1 MKKLVEI
8 KNLVKH
14 FPVKKGLFK
23 KTVGL
28 VKAVDD
34 ISLDIFEGE
43 TLGLVGESGCGK
55 STLGRVLV
63 RLIDSTSGEIIF
75 NNKNL
80 NSFSN
85 KQLRHQRKFFQI
97 IFQDPNSSLDPRAT
111 IGKSIEEA
119 LVIHGVKNQIERQNR
134 VRDMLDLVGI
144 SPNAYDR
151 FPHEFSGGQ
160 RQRIGIA
167 RALILK
173 PKLVV
178 CDEPVS
184 ALDVSVQAQVLNLL
198 NDLKEELSLT
208 LLFISH
214 NLSVVENVSDRIAI
228 MYLGHIVELLESSK
242 FAANCKHPYS
252 KALLS
257 AIPIPDPN
265 IKKKRII
272 LKGDVPSPINP
283 PSGCVFRTRCP
294 TPTHDCK
301 EGNIDM
307 GLIEVSPGHWVD
319 QCCVNCG

>member
-8 KNLVKH
+8 KNLIKH

-34 ISLDIFEGE
+34 VSLDIYEGE

-63 RLIDSTSGEIIF
+63 RLINPTSGDIIF
-75 NNKNL
+75 DNKNL
-80 NSFSN
+80 NSYSN
-85 KQLRHQRKFFQI
+85 KELRSQRQYFQI
-97 IFQDPNSSLDPRAT
+97 IFQDPNSSLDPRST

-119 LVIHGVKNQIERQNR
+119 LIIHGMKDRLERQKK
-134 VRDMLDLVGI
+134 VSEMLNLVGI
-144 SPNAYDR
+144 SANAVER

-198 NDLKEELSLT
+198 NDLKDELSLT

-228 MYLGHIVELLESSK
+228 MYLGQIIELLDSSK

-257 AIPIPDPN
+257 AIPVPDPN
-265 IKKKRII
+265 IKKERII

-283 PSGCVFRTRCP
+283 PNGCRFHTRCP
-294 TPTHDCK
+294 EAIAKCK
-301 EGNIDM
+301 NTEPS
-307 GLIEVSPGHWVD
+307 LIELSQGHKAS
-319 QCCVNCG
+319 CHLLSN

>member
-8 KNLVKH
+8 KNLIKH

-34 ISLDIFEGE
+34 VSLDIYEGE

-63 RLIDSTSGEIIF
+63 RLINPTSGDIIF
-75 NNKNL
+75 DNKNL
-80 NSFSN
+80 NSYSN
-85 KQLRHQRKFFQI
+85 KELRSQRQYFQI
-97 IFQDPNSSLDPRAT
+97 IFQDPNSSLDPRST

-119 LVIHGVKNQIERQNR
+119 LIIHGMKDRLERQKK
-134 VRDMLDLVGI
+134 VSEMLNLVGI
-144 SPNAYDR
+144 PANAFER

-198 NDLKEELSLT
+198 NDLKDELSLT

-228 MYLGHIVELLESSK
+228 MYLGQIIELLDSSK

-257 AIPIPDPN
+257 AIPVPDPN
-265 IKKKRII
+265 IKKERII

-283 PSGCVFRTRCP
+283 PNGCRFHTRCP
-294 TPTHDCK
+294 EAIAKCK
-301 EGNIDM
+301 NTEPL
-307 GLIEVSPGHWVD
+307 LIELSQGHKAS
-319 QCCVNCG
+319 CHLLSN

>member
-8 KNLVKH
+8 KNLIKH

-34 ISLDIFEGE
+34 VSLDIYEGE

-63 RLIDSTSGEIIF
+63 RLINPTSGDIIF
-75 NNKNL
+75 DNKNL
-80 NSFSN
+80 NSYSN
-85 KQLRHQRKFFQI
+85 KELRSQRQYFQI
-97 IFQDPNSSLDPRAT
+97 IFQDPNSSLDPRST

-119 LVIHGVKNQIERQNR
+119 LIIHGMKDRLERQKK
-134 VRDMLDLVGI
+134 VSEMLNLVGI
-144 SPNAYDR
+144 PANAVER

-198 NDLKEELSLT
+198 NDLKDELSLT

-228 MYLGHIVELLESSK
+228 MYLGQIIELLDSSK

-257 AIPIPDPN
+257 AIPVPDPN
-265 IKKKRII
+265 IKKERII

-283 PSGCVFRTRCP
+283 PNGCRFHTRCP
-294 TPTHDCK
+294 EAIAKCK
-301 EGNIDM
+301 NTEPL
-307 GLIEVSPGHWVD
+307 LIALSQGHKAS
-319 QCCVNCG
+319 CHLLSN

>member
-8 KNLVKH
+8 KNLIKY

-34 ISLDIFEGE
+34 VSLDIYEGE

-63 RLIDSTSGEIIF
+63 RLINPTSGDIIF
-75 NNKNL
+75 DNKNL
-80 NSFSN
+80 NSYSN
-85 KQLRHQRKFFQI
+85 KELRSKRQYFQI
-97 IFQDPNSSLDPRAT
+97 IFQDPNSSLDPRST

-119 LVIHGVKNQIERQNR
+119 LIIHGMKDRLERQKK
-134 VRDMLDLVGI
+134 VSEMLNLVGI
-144 SPNAYDR
+144 PANAFER

-198 NDLKEELSLT
+198 NDLKDELSLT

-228 MYLGHIVELLESSK
+228 MYLGQIIELLNSSK

-257 AIPIPDPN
+257 AIPVPDPN
-265 IKKKRII
+265 IKKERII

-283 PSGCVFRTRCP
+283 PNGCRFHTRCP
-294 TPTHDCK
+294 EAIVKCK
-301 EGNIDM
+301 NTEPS
-307 GLIEVSPGHWVD
+307 LIELSQGHKAS
-319 QCCVNCG
+319 CHLLSN

>member
-8 KNLVKH
+8 ENLIKY
-14 FPVKKGLFK
+14 FPVQKGLFK
-23 KTVGL
+23 KTVGF

-34 ISLDIFEGE
+34 VSFKIYEGE

-55 STLGRVLV
+55 STLGKLLV
-63 RLIDSTSGEIIF
+63 RLINPTSGNIIF

-80 NSFSN
+80 DSFSN
-85 KQLRHQRKFFQI
+85 KELRIQRQYFQI
-97 IFQDPNSSLDPRAT
+97 IFQDPNSSLDPRST
-111 IGKSIEEA
+111 VGKSIEEG
-119 LVIHGVKNQIERQNR
+119 LIIHGIKDNFERQKR
-134 VRDMLDLVGI
+134 IREMLNLVGI
-144 SPNAYDR
+144 SSNAIER

-198 NDLKEELSLT
+198 KELKNELSLT

-228 MYLGHIVELLESSK
+228 MYLGQIIELLDSSK
-242 FAANCKHPYS
+242 FADNCKHPYS

-265 IKKKRII
+265 IKKNRII

-283 PSGCVFRTRCP
+283 PNGCRFHTRCP
-294 TPTHDCK
+294 EAISKCK
-301 EGNIDM
+301 NIEP
-307 GLIEVSPGHWVD
+307 LFVD
-319 QCCVNCG
+319 ISQNHKASCHLLSN

>member
-8 KNLVKH
+8 KNLIKH

-34 ISLDIFEGE
+34 VSLDIYEGE

-63 RLIDSTSGEIIF
+63 RLINPTSGDIIF

-80 NSFSN
+80 NSYSN
-85 KQLRHQRKFFQI
+85 KELRSQRQYFQI
-97 IFQDPNSSLDPRAT
+97 IFQDPNSSLDPRST

-119 LVIHGVKNQIERQNR
+119 LIIHGMKDRLERQKK
-134 VRDMLDLVGI
+134 VSEMLNLVGI
-144 SPNAYDR
+144 PANAFER

-198 NDLKEELSLT
+198 NDLKDELSLT

-228 MYLGHIVELLESSK
+228 MYLGQIIELLNSSK

-257 AIPIPDPN
+257 AIPVPDPN
-265 IKKKRII
+265 IKKERII

-283 PSGCVFRTRCP
+283 PNGCRFHTRCP
-294 TPTHDCK
+294 EAIAKCK
-301 EGNIDM
+301 NTEPS
-307 GLIEVSPGHWVD
+307 LIELSQGHKAS
-319 QCCVNCG
+319 CHLLSN

>member
-8 KNLVKH
+8 KNIVKH
-14 FPVKKGLFK
+14 FPVQKGLFK
-23 KTVGL
+23 RTVGL

-34 ISLDIFEGE
+34 VSFEIYEGE

-55 STLGRVLV
+55 STLGKLLV
-63 RLIDSTSGEIIF
+63 RLINPTKGNIIF
-75 NNKNL
+75 DNINL
-80 NSFSN
+80 DSFSN
-85 KQLRHQRKFFQI
+85 KELRKQRQFFQMI
-97 IFQDPNSSLDPRAT
+97 VQDPNSSLDPRST
-111 IGKSIEEA
+111 VGKSIEEG
-119 LVIHGVKNQIERQNR
+119 LIIHGIKDNLERQKR
-134 VRDMLDLVGI
+134 IKEMLNLVGI
-144 SPNAYDR
+144 SANAIER

-198 NDLKEELSLT
+198 NELKNELSLT

-214 NLSVVENVSDRIAI
+214 NLSVVENISDRIAI
-228 MYLGHIVELLESSK
+228 MYLGQIIELLDSSK
-242 FAANCKHPYS
+242 FAVNCKHPYS

-257 AIPIPDPN
+257 AIPMPDPN
-265 IKKKRII
+265 FRKERII

-283 PSGCVFRTRCP
+283 PKGCRFHTRCP
-294 TPTHDCK
+294 EAMSKC
-301 EGNIDM
+301 EE
-307 GLIEVSPGHWVD
+307 IEPLFLELSQNHKAS
-319 QCCVNCG
+319 CHLL

>member
-8 KNLVKH
+8 KNLIKH

-34 ISLDIFEGE
+34 VSLDVYEGE

-63 RLIDSTSGEIIF
+63 RLINPTSGDIIF
-75 NNKNL
+75 DNKNL
-80 NSFSN
+80 NSYSN
-85 KQLRHQRKFFQI
+85 KELRSQRQYFQI
-97 IFQDPNSSLDPRAT
+97 IFQDPNSSLDPRST

-119 LVIHGVKNQIERQNR
+119 LIIHGMKDRLERQKK
-134 VRDMLDLVGI
+134 VSEMLNLVGI
-144 SPNAYDR
+144 PANAVER

-198 NDLKEELSLT
+198 NDLKDELSLT

-228 MYLGHIVELLESSK
+228 MYLGQIIELLNSSK

-257 AIPIPDPN
+257 AIPVPDPN
-265 IKKKRII
+265 IKKERII

-283 PSGCVFRTRCP
+283 PNGCRFHTRCP
-294 TPTHDCK
+294 EAIAKCK
-301 EGNIDM
+301 NTEPS
-307 GLIEVSPGHWVD
+307 LIELSQGHKAS
-319 QCCVNCG
+319 CHLLSN

>member
-8 KNLVKH
+8 KNLIKH

-34 ISLDIFEGE
+34 ISLDIYEGE

-63 RLIDSTSGEIIF
+63 RLINPTSGDIIF
-75 NNKNL
+75 DNKNL
-80 NSFSN
+80 NSYSN
-85 KQLRHQRKFFQI
+85 KELRSQRQYFQI
-97 IFQDPNSSLDPRAT
+97 IFQDPNSSLDPRST

-119 LVIHGVKNQIERQNR
+119 LIIHGMKDRLERQKK
-134 VRDMLDLVGI
+134 VSEMLNLVGI
-144 SPNAYDR
+144 PANAAER
-151 FPHEFSGGQ
+151 FPHELSGGQ

-198 NDLKEELSLT
+198 NDLKDELSLT

-228 MYLGHIVELLESSK
+228 MYLGQIIELLDSSK

-257 AIPIPDPN
+257 AIPVPDPN
-265 IKKKRII
+265 IKKERII

-283 PSGCVFRTRCP
+283 PNGCRFHTRCP
-294 TPTHDCK
+294 EAIAKCK
-301 EGNIDM
+301 NTEPS
-307 GLIEVSPGHWVD
+307 LIELSQGHKAS
-319 QCCVNCG
+319 CHLLSN

>member
-8 KNLVKH
+8 KNLIKH

-34 ISLDIFEGE
+34 ISLDIYEGE

-63 RLIDSTSGEIIF
+63 RLINPTSGDIIF
-75 NNKNL
+75 DNKNL
-80 NSFSN
+80 NSYSN
-85 KQLRHQRKFFQI
+85 KELRSQRQYFQI
-97 IFQDPNSSLDPRAT
+97 IFQDPNSSLDPRST

-119 LVIHGVKNQIERQNR
+119 LIIHGMKDRLERQKK
-134 VRDMLDLVGI
+134 VSEMLNLVGI
-144 SPNAYDR
+144 PANAFER
-151 FPHEFSGGQ
+151 FPHESSGGQ

-198 NDLKEELSLT
+198 NDLKDELSLT

-228 MYLGHIVELLESSK
+228 MYLGQIIELLDSSK

-257 AIPIPDPN
+257 AIPVPDPN
-265 IKKKRII
+265 IKKERII

-283 PSGCVFRTRCP
+283 PNGCRFHTRCP
-294 TPTHDCK
+294 EAIAKCK
-301 EGNIDM
+301 NTEPS
-307 GLIEVSPGHWVD
+307 LIELSQGHKAS
-319 QCCVNCG
+319 CHLLSN

>member
-8 KNLVKH
+8 KNLIKH

-34 ISLDIFEGE
+34 VSLDIYEGE

-63 RLIDSTSGEIIF
+63 RLINPTSGDIIF
-75 NNKNL
+75 DNKNL
-80 NSFSN
+80 NSYSN
-85 KQLRHQRKFFQI
+85 KELRSQRQYFQI
-97 IFQDPNSSLDPRAT
+97 IFQDPNSSLDPRST

-119 LVIHGVKNQIERQNR
+119 LIIHGMKDRLERQKK
-134 VRDMLDLVGI
+134 VSEMLNLVGI
-144 SPNAYDR
+144 PANAVER

-198 NDLKEELSLT
+198 NDLKDELSLT

-228 MYLGHIVELLESSK
+228 MYLGQIIELLDSSK

-257 AIPIPDPN
+257 AIPVPDPN
-265 IKKKRII
+265 IKKERII

-283 PSGCVFRTRCP
+283 PNGCRFHTRCP
-294 TPTHDCK
+294 EAIVKCK
-301 EGNIDM
+301 NTEPS
-307 GLIEVSPGHWVD
+307 LIELSQGHKAS
-319 QCCVNCG
+319 CHLLSN

>member
-8 KNLVKH
+8 KNLIKH

-34 ISLDIFEGE
+34 VSLDIYEGE

-63 RLIDSTSGEIIF
+63 RLINPTSGDIIF
-75 NNKNL
+75 DNKNL
-80 NSFSN
+80 NSYSN
-85 KQLRHQRKFFQI
+85 KELRSQRQYFQI
-97 IFQDPNSSLDPRAT
+97 IFQDPNSSLDPRST

-119 LVIHGVKNQIERQNR
+119 LIIHGMKDRLERQKK
-134 VRDMLDLVGI
+134 VSEMLNLVGI
-144 SPNAYDR
+144 PANAVER

-198 NDLKEELSLT
+198 NDLKDELSLT

-228 MYLGHIVELLESSK
+228 MYLGQIIELLDSSK

-257 AIPIPDPN
+257 AIPVPDPN
-265 IKKKRII
+265 IKKERII

-283 PSGCVFRTRCP
+283 PNGCRFHTRCP
-294 TPTHDCK
+294 EAIAKCK
-301 EGNIDM
+301 NTEPS
-307 GLIEVSPGHWVD
+307 LIELSQGHKAS
-319 QCCVNCG
+319 CHLLSN

>member
-8 KNLVKH
+8 ENLIKH
-14 FPVKKGLFK
+14 FPVQKGLFK
-23 KTVGL
+23 RTVGL

-34 ISLDIFEGE
+34 VSFKIYEGE

-55 STLGRVLV
+55 STLGKLLV
-63 RLIDSTSGEIIF
+63 RLVNPTSGNIIF

-80 NSFSN
+80 DSFSN
-85 KQLRHQRKFFQI
+85 KELRIQRQYFQI
-97 IFQDPNSSLDPRAT
+97 IFQDPNSSLDPRST
-111 IGKSIEEA
+111 VGKSIEEG
-119 LVIHGVKNQIERQNR
+119 LIIHGIKDNFERQKR
-134 VRDMLDLVGI
+134 IREMLNLVGI
-144 SPNAYDR
+144 SSNAIER

-198 NDLKEELSLT
+198 KELKNELSLT

-228 MYLGHIVELLESSK
+228 MYLGQIIELLDSSK
-242 FAANCKHPYS
+242 FADNCKHPYS

-265 IKKKRII
+265 IKKNRII
-272 LKGDVPSPINP
+272 LRGDVPSPINP
-283 PSGCVFRTRCP
+283 PNGCRFHTRCP
-294 TPTHDCK
+294 EAISKCK
-301 EGNIDM
+301 NIEP
-307 GLIEVSPGHWVD
+307 LFVD
-319 QCCVNCG
+319 ISQNHKASCHLLSN

>member
-8 KNLVKH
+8 KNLIKH

-34 ISLDIFEGE
+34 ISLDIYEGE

-63 RLIDSTSGEIIF
+63 RLINPTSGDIIF

-80 NSFSN
+80 NSYSN
-85 KQLRHQRKFFQI
+85 KELRSQRQYFQI
-97 IFQDPNSSLDPRAT
+97 IFQDPNSSLDPRST

-119 LVIHGVKNQIERQNR
+119 LIIHGMKDRLERQKK
-134 VRDMLDLVGI
+134 VSEMLNLVGI
-144 SPNAYDR
+144 PANAVER

-198 NDLKEELSLT
+198 NDLKDELSLT

-228 MYLGHIVELLESSK
+228 MYLGQIIELLNSSK

-257 AIPIPDPN
+257 AIPVPDPN
-265 IKKKRII
+265 IKKERII

-283 PSGCVFRTRCP
+283 PNGCRFHTRCP
-294 TPTHDCK
+294 EAIVKCK
-301 EGNIDM
+301 NTEPS
-307 GLIEVSPGHWVD
+307 LIELSQGHKAS
-319 QCCVNCG
+319 CHLLSN

>member
-8 KNLVKH
+8 KNLIKH

-34 ISLDIFEGE
+34 VSLDIYEGE

-63 RLIDSTSGEIIF
+63 RLINPTSGDIIF
-75 NNKNL
+75 DNKNL
-80 NSFSN
+80 NSYSN
-85 KQLRHQRKFFQI
+85 KELRSQRQYFQI
-97 IFQDPNSSLDPRAT
+97 IFQDPNSSLDPRST

-119 LVIHGVKNQIERQNR
+119 LIIHGMKDRLERQKK
-134 VRDMLDLVGI
+134 VSEMLNLVGI
-144 SPNAYDR
+144 PANAFER

-198 NDLKEELSLT
+198 NDLKDELSLT

-228 MYLGHIVELLESSK
+228 MYLGQIIELLNSSK

-257 AIPIPDPN
+257 AIPVPDPN
-265 IKKKRII
+265 IKKERII

-283 PSGCVFRTRCP
+283 PNGCRFHTRCP
-294 TPTHDCK
+294 EAIAKCK
-301 EGNIDM
+301 NTEPS
-307 GLIEVSPGHWVD
+307 LIELSQGHKAS
-319 QCCVNCG
+319 CHLLSN

>member
-8 KNLVKH
+8 KNIIKH
-14 FPVKKGLFK
+14 FPVQKGLFK
-23 KTVGL
+23 RTVGL

-34 ISLDIFEGE
+34 VSFKIYEGE

-55 STLGRVLV
+55 STLGKLLV
-63 RLIDSTSGEIIF
+63 RLVNPTSGNIIF

-80 NSFSN
+80 DSFSN
-85 KQLRHQRKFFQI
+85 KELRIQRQYFQI
-97 IFQDPNSSLDPRAT
+97 IFQDPNSSLDPRST
-111 IGKSIEEA
+111 VGKSIEEG
-119 LVIHGVKNQIERQNR
+119 LIIHGIKDNFERQKR
-134 VRDMLDLVGI
+134 IREMLNLVGI
-144 SPNAYDR
+144 SSNAIER

-167 RALILK
+167 RVLILK

-198 NDLKEELSLT
+198 KELKNELSLT

-228 MYLGHIVELLESSK
+228 MYLGQIIELLDSSK
-242 FAANCKHPYS
+242 FADNCKHPYS

-265 IKKKRII
+265 IKKNRII

-283 PSGCVFRTRCP
+283 PNGCRFHTRCP
-294 TPTHDCK
+294 EAISKCK
-301 EGNIDM
+301 NIEP
-307 GLIEVSPGHWVD
+307 LFVD
-319 QCCVNCG
+319 ISQNHKASCHLLSN

>member
-8 KNLVKH
+8 KNLIKH

-34 ISLDIFEGE
+34 VSLDIYEGE

-63 RLIDSTSGEIIF
+63 RLINPTSGDIIF
-75 NNKNL
+75 DNKNL
-80 NSFSN
+80 NSYSN
-85 KQLRHQRKFFQI
+85 KELRSQRQYFQI
-97 IFQDPNSSLDPRAT
+97 IFQDPNSSLDPRST

-119 LVIHGVKNQIERQNR
+119 LIIHGMKDRLERQKK
-134 VRDMLDLVGI
+134 VSEMLNLVGI
-144 SPNAYDR
+144 SANAVER

-198 NDLKEELSLT
+198 NDLKDELSLT

-228 MYLGHIVELLESSK
+228 MYLGQIIELLDSSK

-257 AIPIPDPN
+257 AIPVPDPN
-265 IKKKRII
+265 IKKERII
-272 LKGDVPSPINP
+272 LKGDVPRPINP
-283 PSGCVFRTRCP
+283 PNGCRINGTWHITF
-294 TPTHDCK
+294 
-301 EGNIDM
+301 
-307 GLIEVSPGHWVD
+307 
-319 QCCVNCG
+319 

>member
-8 KNLVKH
+8 KNLIKH

-34 ISLDIFEGE
+34 VSLDIYEGE

-63 RLIDSTSGEIIF
+63 RLINPTSGDIIF
-75 NNKNL
+75 DNKNL
-80 NSFSN
+80 NSYSN
-85 KQLRHQRKFFQI
+85 KELRSQRQYFQI
-97 IFQDPNSSLDPRAT
+97 IFQDPNSSLDPRST

-119 LVIHGVKNQIERQNR
+119 LIIHGMKDRLERQKK
-134 VRDMLDLVGI
+134 VSEMLNLVGI
-144 SPNAYDR
+144 PANAVER

-198 NDLKEELSLT
+198 NDLKDELSLT

-228 MYLGHIVELLESSK
+228 MYLGQIIELLDSSK

-257 AIPIPDPN
+257 AIPVPDPN
-265 IKKKRII
+265 IKKERII

-283 PSGCVFRTRCP
+283 PIGCRFHTRCP
-294 TPTHDCK
+294 EAIAKCK
-301 EGNIDM
+301 NTEPL
-307 GLIEVSPGHWVD
+307 LIELSQGHKAS
-319 QCCVNCG
+319 CHLLSN

>member
-111 IGKSIEEA
+111 IGNSIEEA

>member
-8 KNLVKH
+8 KNLIKH

-34 ISLDIFEGE
+34 ISLDIYEGE

-63 RLIDSTSGEIIF
+63 RLINPTSGDIIF
-75 NNKNL
+75 DNKNL
-80 NSFSN
+80 NSYSN
-85 KQLRHQRKFFQI
+85 KELRSQRQYFQI
-97 IFQDPNSSLDPRAT
+97 IFQDPNSSLDPRST

-119 LVIHGVKNQIERQNR
+119 LIIHGMKDRLERQKK
-134 VRDMLDLVGI
+134 VSEMLNLVGI
-144 SPNAYDR
+144 PANAVER

-198 NDLKEELSLT
+198 NDLKDELSLT

-228 MYLGHIVELLESSK
+228 MYLGQIIELLDSSK

-257 AIPIPDPN
+257 AIPVPDPN
-265 IKKKRII
+265 IKKERII

-283 PSGCVFRTRCP
+283 PNGCRFHTRCP
-294 TPTHDCK
+294 EAIAKCK
-301 EGNIDM
+301 NTEPL
-307 GLIEVSPGHWVD
+307 LIELSQGHKAS
-319 QCCVNCG
+319 CHLLSN

>member
-8 KNLVKH
+8 KNLIKH

-34 ISLDIFEGE
+34 VSLDIYEGE

-63 RLIDSTSGEIIF
+63 RLINPTSGDIIF
-75 NNKNL
+75 DNKNL
-80 NSFSN
+80 NSYSN
-85 KQLRHQRKFFQI
+85 KELRSQRQYFQI
-97 IFQDPNSSLDPRAT
+97 IFQDPNSSLDPRST

-119 LVIHGVKNQIERQNR
+119 LIIHGMKDRLERQKK
-134 VRDMLDLVGI
+134 VSEMLNLVGI
-144 SPNAYDR
+144 PANAFER

-198 NDLKEELSLT
+198 NDLKDELSLT

-228 MYLGHIVELLESSK
+228 MYLGQIIELLDSSK

-257 AIPIPDPN
+257 AIPVPDPN
-265 IKKKRII
+265 IKKERII

-283 PSGCVFRTRCP
+283 PNGCRFHTRCP
-294 TPTHDCK
+294 EAIAKCK
-301 EGNIDM
+301 NTEPS
-307 GLIEVSPGHWVD
+307 LIELSQGHKAS
-319 QCCVNCG
+319 CHLLSN